1 MQAVTEPQTH
11 NPMAPVPFEVIA
23 KRRET
28 HDTVTLELAAP
39 DGFECRPGQFNMLYP
54 FGIGESAISISGD
67 PSDTD
72 RIVHT
77 IRRVGPVTAALHE
90 LELGDHVGVR
100 GPFGTSWPMVEA
112 EGKDLVIV
120 AGGIGLAPVRPAI
133 YEALD
138 NRKRYEQFVLLYGA
152 RTPEDLVFQN
162 ELREW
167 RSRFD
172 TEVEVSVDGA
182 GPDYRGSVGVVTRF
196 IPGAPFDPDNT
207 VAMVVGP
214 EIMMRFTV
222 TELRKRG
229 VPADQIYI
237 SMERNMQCAVG
248 FCGHCQFGNRFV
260 CRDGAVFNYASI
272 RSYLPIKEV

>member
-1 MQAVTEPQTH
+1 MQAAPETVTFDPMEPI
-11 NPMAPVPFEVIA
+11 PFEVIA

-28 HDTVTLELAAP
+28 HDTVTLEMAAP

-67 PSDTD
+67 PSQTD
-72 RIVHT
+72 RVVHT
-77 IRRVGPVTAALHE
+77 IRNVGPVTAALHK
-90 LELGDHVGVR
+90 LGLGDYVGVR
-100 GPFGTSWPMVEA
+100 GPFGTAWPMEAA
-112 EGKDLVIV
+112 EGKDLVIA
-120 AGGIGLAPVRPAI
+120 AGGIGLAPVRPAV
-133 YEALD
+133 YEALA
-138 NRKRYEQFVLLYGA
+138 NRERYEQFVLLYGA
-152 RTPEDLVFQN
+152 RRPEDLVFQN

-172 TEVEVSVDGA
+172 AYVEVSVDAA

-196 IPGAPFDPDNT
+196 IPGAPFDPANT
-207 VAMVVGP
+207 VAFVVGP

-229 VPADQIYI
+229 VPPDQIYL

-260 CRDGAVFNYASI
+260 CRDGAVFNYAAV